1 MMKVYFDKAF
11 TKIAVLGSGTMG
23 GQIAAHF
30 ANLGFDT
37 LMFDTSEEALSKS
50 LAMMKKL
57 KPTPF
62 ASPSVSASIKTA
74 TYDNLD
80 ALSSCDF
87 IIESIVENLDIKK
100 QLFKKISPHVN
111 DNAVLVTNTSG
122 LSIQQIAET
131 SPESLRS
138 RIFGV
143 HFFNPPRY
151 MPLVELIRTSY
162 SDESLLNKAEG
173 FITSALGKEVVYAKD
188 SPAFVA
194 NRIGVFSFMAVLK
207 HAENFNLPADTVD
220 ALTGK
225 RIGRPVSATFRTL
238 DVVGLDVM
246 ANVVKNIYENAK
258 DDPWIELFKIPD
270 WIEALIEKG
279 SLGSKTRKG
288 IYEKIGK
295 DIRVFDPNDGEYRLS
310 DKTISSKVK
319 KILKDCGSIENALL
333 ELSKSDDPQAQFLWS
348 VHRDVFHYTAFHLEH
363 IAETARC
370 VDLAL
375 KSGFAWQKGIFEQV
389 QITGWSQVRELL
401 NKDLKE
407 GKTLSSQAL
416 PAWVMDQPFVYSDE
430 GAFDPNKSQFIP
442 RSSHPVY
449 ERHLNKALL
458 NGEKQN
464 QFDILIDAES
474 TKLIDIGNGIAS
486 VSFKT
491 KMNVLSSSVLT
502 ELPECLDYLENNG
515 FHALVF
521 RQEQEHF
528 CAGANLYEVIS
539 AVKLGLLEKDPG
551 IASKAKKKAFEVM
564 HPELPKLGKLYSIKK
579 TIRML
584 QDLLMRLKHGKI
596 LTIAAV
602 DGLALGGGCELLL
615 HCNKVVASM
624 NSYIGLVEVGIG
636 ALPAG
641 CGSKEMAL
649 RAYLNKESDDIF
661 PLLSKHFEQIAMA
674 KVSASAL
681 EAREMG
687 YLTSEDVI
695 IANPNELL
703 YVAKHQ
709 ALAMLESGFRPPLD
723 NTFKVVG
730 KAGHANIMAQVA
742 NLFEGH
748 FMSEHDKYCISSLA
762 KVMTGS
768 LVEENTVVNSK
779 MILDLERKYFV
790 ELLGTQKTQDR
801 IEYMLRNS
809 KPLRN

>member
-1 MMKVYFDKAF
+1 MKEFFDKAF

-30 ANLGFDT
+30 ANLGFET

-50 LAMMKKL
+50 IVMMKKL

-62 ASPSVSASIKTA
+62 ASPSVPGLIKTS
-74 TYDNLD
+74 TYENLD

-100 QLFKKISPHVN
+100 KLFKQIAPHVN

-122 LSIQQIAET
+122 LSIQQIAES
-131 SPESLRS
+131 SPEKLRS

-151 MPLVELIRTSY
+151 LPLVELIRTSY
-162 SDESLLNKAEG
+162 SDENLLMKAEG

-207 HAENFNLPADTVD
+207 HAENFNIAADTVD

-225 RIGRPVSATFRTL
+225 RIGRPASATFRTL

-258 DDPWIELFKIPD
+258 DDPWIELFKLPD
-270 WIEALIEKG
+270 WIGDLIEKG
-279 SLGSKTRKG
+279 SLGSKTRRG

-295 DIRVFDPNDGEYRLS
+295 DIHVFDPKKGEYRLS

-319 KILKDCGSIENALL
+319 KILKDSGSIENALL

-363 IAETARC
+363 VAETARC

-401 NKDLKE
+401 NKDIKE

-416 PAWVMDQPFVYSDE
+416 PEWVMDQSFVYSDE
-430 GAFDPNKSQFIP
+430 GAFDPNKNQFIP

-464 QFDILIDAES
+464 QLDILIDGES

-515 FHALVF
+515 FHALIF

-551 IASKAKKKAFEVM
+551 MASKAKKKAFEVM

-579 TIRML
+579 TVRML

-723 NTFKVVG
+723 DTFKVVG

-742 NLFEGH
+742 NLFEGS
-748 FMSEHDKYCISSLA
+748 FMSEHDRYCISSLA

-790 ELLGTQKTQDR
+790 ELLGTKKTQDR
-801 IEYMLRNS
+801 IEFMLRNS

>member
-1 MMKVYFDKAF
+1 MKVYFDKAF

-270 WIEALIEKG
+270 WIESLIEKG

-464 QFDILIDAES
+464 QFDILIDGES

-579 TIRML
+579 TVRML

-723 NTFKVVG
+723 DTFKVVG

>member
-1 MMKVYFDKAF
+1 MKVYFDKAF

-207 HAENFNLPADTVD
+207 HAENFNLAADTVD

-270 WIEALIEKG
+270 WIESLIEKG

-348 VHRDVFHYTAFHLEH
+348 VHRDVFHYTAFHLEY

-464 QFDILIDAES
+464 QFDILIDGES

-579 TIRML
+579 TVRML

>member
-1 MMKVYFDKAF
+1 
-11 TKIAVLGSGTMG
+11 
-23 GQIAAHF
+23 
-30 ANLGFDT
+30 
-37 LMFDTSEEALSKS
+37 
-50 LAMMKKL
+50 MMKKL

-270 WIEALIEKG
+270 WIESLIEKG

-464 QFDILIDAES
+464 QFDILIDGES

-579 TIRML
+579 TVRML

-723 NTFKVVG
+723 DTFKVVG

>member
-1 MMKVYFDKAF
+1 MREFFDKAF

-270 WIEALIEKG
+270 WIESLIEKG

-464 QFDILIDAES
+464 QFDILIDGES

-579 TIRML
+579 TVRML

-723 NTFKVVG
+723 DTFKVVG

>member
-1 MMKVYFDKAF
+1 MINIQSKTLESLEFPLVLQEISSACITALGEEKVLAIVPFSKPEEINPELIRVKEFAASLSGDNGIPNHGFEAIEKELF
-11 TKIAVLGSGTMG
+11 LLDIENSSLEVLGFRRILSVTSTT
-23 GQIAAHF
+23 Q
-30 ANLGFDT
+30 T
-37 LMFDTSEEALSKS
+37 LIKFFKKFETFYIYLNSYSESITYNDFFSEEIVKIIDKYGLVRDDASSELSVIRKRLKHVKGKINSSFLKS
-50 LAMMKKL
+50 LS
-57 KPTPF
+57 TY
-62 ASPSVSASIKTA
+62 IKQD
-74 TYDNLD
+74 YLD
-80 ALSSCDF
+80 D
-87 IIESIVENLDIKK
+87 IKESIVDNRRVLAVKAMYRR
-100 QLFKKISPHVN
+100 KIRGT
-111 DNAVLVTNTSG
+111 VLGN
-122 LSIQQIAET
+122 
-131 SPESLRS
+131 
-138 RIFGV
+138 
-143 HFFNPPRY
+143 
-151 MPLVELIRTSY
+151 
-162 SDESLLNKAEG
+162 
-173 FITSALGKEVVYAKD
+173 
-188 SPAFVA
+188 
-194 NRIGVFSFMAVLK
+194 
-207 HAENFNLPADTVD
+207 
-220 ALTGK
+220 
-225 RIGRPVSATFRTL
+225 
-238 DVVGLDVM
+238 
-246 ANVVKNIYENAK
+246 
-258 DDPWIELFKIPD
+258 
-270 WIEALIEKG
+270 
-279 SLGSKTRKG
+279 SKTG
-288 IYEKIGK
+288 SIVYMEPQETLEYSNELSNLLYEEQEEI
-295 DIRVFDPNDGEYRLS
+295 
-310 DKTISSKVK
+310 K

-348 VHRDVFHYTAFHLEH
+348 VHRDVFHYTAFHLEY

-579 TIRML
+579 TVRML

-723 NTFKVVG
+723 DTFKVVG

>member
-1 MMKVYFDKAF
+1 MKEYFDKAF

-37 LMFDTSEEALSKS
+37 MMFDTSEEALSKS
-50 LAMMKKL
+50 IAMMKKL

-62 ASPSVSASIKTA
+62 ASASISKLIKTS
-74 TYDNLD
+74 TYDNLE

-100 QLFKKISPHVN
+100 QLFKQISSHVN
-111 DNAVLVTNTSG
+111 DNAILVTNTSG
-122 LSIQQIAET
+122 LSIQKIAES
-131 SPESLRS
+131 SPEKLRS

-162 SDESLLNKAEG
+162 SDEVLLNKAEG

-207 HAENFNLPADTVD
+207 HAENFNLAADTVD

-225 RIGRPVSATFRTL
+225 RVGRPASATFRTL

-246 ANVVKNIYENAK
+246 SNVVKNIYENAK

-288 IYEKIGK
+288 IYEKVGK
-295 DIRVFDPNDGEYRLS
+295 DIYVFDPKDGEYRLS
-310 DKTISSKVK
+310 DKAISSKVK
-319 KILKDCGSIENALL
+319 KILKDSGSIENALL

-363 IAETARC
+363 VAETARC

-401 NKDLKE
+401 NKDIKE
-407 GKTLSSQAL
+407 GKTLSTQPL
-416 PAWVMDQPFVYSDE
+416 PAWVMNQPFVYSDE
-430 GAFDPNKSQFIP
+430 GAFNPNKSQFIP
-442 RSSHPVY
+442 RSAHPVY
-449 ERHLNKALL
+449 ERQLNKALL
-458 NGEKQN
+458 SGEKQN
-464 QFDILIDAES
+464 QLEVLIDGES

-491 KMNVLSSSVLT
+491 KMNVLSASVLT
-502 ELPECLDYLENNG
+502 ELPECLDYLESND

-539 AVKLGLLEKDPG
+539 AIKLGLLEKDPG
-551 IASKAKKKAFEVM
+551 VTSKAKKKAFEVM
-564 HPELPKLGKLYSIKK
+564 HPELPKLGKLYSIKN
-579 TIRML
+579 TVRML

-636 ALPAG
+636 GIPAG

-674 KVSASAL
+674 KVSVSAL

-687 YLTSEDVI
+687 YLKSEDVI

-709 ALAMLESGFRPPLD
+709 ALAMLESGYRPPLD
-723 NTFKVVG
+723 DTFKVVG
-730 KAGHANIMAQVA
+730 KAGYANIMAQVA

-801 IEYMLRNS
+801 IEFMLRNS

>member
-1 MMKVYFDKAF
+1 MKVYFDKAF

-270 WIEALIEKG
+270 WIVALIEKG

-464 QFDILIDAES
+464 QFDILIDGES

-579 TIRML
+579 TVRML

-723 NTFKVVG
+723 DTFKVVG

>member
-1 MMKVYFDKAF
+1 MKEYFDKAF
-11 TKIAVLGSGTMG
+11 SKIAVLGSGTMG

-37 LMFDTSEEALSKS
+37 MMFDTSEEALSKS
-50 LAMMKKL
+50 IAMMKKL

-62 ASPSVSASIKTA
+62 ASASVSRLIKTS
-74 TYDNLD
+74 TYDNLE

-100 QLFKKISPHVN
+100 QLFKQISSHVN
-111 DNAVLVTNTSG
+111 DNTILVTNTSG
-122 LSIQQIAET
+122 LSIQKIAES
-131 SPESLRS
+131 SPEKLRS

-162 SDESLLNKAEG
+162 SDEVLLNKAEG

-207 HAENFNLPADTVD
+207 HAENFNLAADTVD

-225 RIGRPVSATFRTL
+225 RVGRPASATFRTL

-246 ANVVKNIYENAK
+246 SNVVKNIYENAK

-288 IYEKIGK
+288 IYEKVGK
-295 DIRVFDPNDGEYRLS
+295 DIYVFDPKDGEYRLS
-310 DKTISSKVK
+310 DKAISSKVK
-319 KILKDCGSIENALL
+319 KILKDSGSIENALL

-363 IAETARC
+363 VAETARC

-401 NKDLKE
+401 NKDIKE
-407 GKTLSSQAL
+407 GKTLSTQPL

-430 GAFDPNKSQFIP
+430 GAFNPNKSQFIP
-442 RSSHPVY
+442 RSAHPVY
-449 ERHLNKALL
+449 ERQLNKALL
-458 NGEKQN
+458 SGEKQN
-464 QFDILIDAES
+464 QLEVLIDGES

-491 KMNVLSSSVLT
+491 KMNVLSASVLT
-502 ELPECLDYLENNG
+502 ELPECLDYLESND

-539 AVKLGLLEKDPG
+539 AIKLGLLEKDPG
-551 IASKAKKKAFEVM
+551 VTSKAKKKAFEVM
-564 HPELPKLGKLYSIKK
+564 HPELPKLGKLYSIKN
-579 TIRML
+579 TVRML

-636 ALPAG
+636 GIPAG

-674 KVSASAL
+674 KVSVSAL

-687 YLTSEDVI
+687 YLKSEDVI

-709 ALAMLESGFRPPLD
+709 ALAMLESGYRPPLD
-723 NTFKVVG
+723 DTFKVVG
-730 KAGHANIMAQVA
+730 KAGYANIMAQVA

-801 IEYMLRNS
+801 IEFMLRNS

>member
-1 MMKVYFDKAF
+1 MKEYFDKAF

-37 LMFDTSEEALSKS
+37 MMFDTGEEALSKS
-50 LAMMKKL
+50 IAMMKKL

-62 ASPSVSASIKTA
+62 ASASVSRLIKTS
-74 TYDNLD
+74 TYENLD

-100 QLFKKISPHVN
+100 QLFKQISPHVN
-111 DNAVLVTNTSG
+111 DNAILVTNTSG
-122 LSIQQIAET
+122 LSIQKIAES
-131 SPESLRS
+131 SPEKLRS

-162 SDESLLNKAEG
+162 SDEVLLNKAEG

-207 HAENFNLPADTVD
+207 HAENFNLAADTVD

-225 RIGRPVSATFRTL
+225 RVGRPASATFRTL

-246 ANVVKNIYENAK
+246 SNVVKNIYENAK

-288 IYEKIGK
+288 IYEKVGK
-295 DIRVFDPNDGEYRLS
+295 DIYVFDPKDGEYRLS
-310 DKTISSKVK
+310 DKAISSKVK
-319 KILKDCGSIENALL
+319 KILKDSGSIENALL

-363 IAETARC
+363 VAETARC

-401 NKDLKE
+401 NKDIKE
-407 GKTLSSQAL
+407 GKTLSTQPL

-430 GAFDPNKSQFIP
+430 GAFNPNKNQFIP
-442 RSSHPVY
+442 RSTHPVY
-449 ERHLNKALL
+449 ERQLNKALL
-458 NGEKQN
+458 SGEKQN
-464 QFDILIDAES
+464 QLEVLIDGES

-491 KMNVLSSSVLT
+491 KMNVLSASVLT
-502 ELPECLDYLENNG
+502 ELPECLDYLESND

-539 AVKLGLLEKDPG
+539 AIKLGLLEKDPG
-551 IASKAKKKAFEVM
+551 VTSKAKKKAFEVM
-564 HPELPKLGKLYSIKK
+564 HPELPKLGKLYSIKN
-579 TIRML
+579 TVRML

-615 HCNKVVASM
+615 HCNKVVASI

-636 ALPAG
+636 GIPAG

-674 KVSASAL
+674 KVSVSAL

-687 YLTSEDVI
+687 YLKSEDVI

-709 ALAMLESGFRPPLD
+709 ALAMLESGYRPPLD
-723 NTFKVVG
+723 DTFKVVG
-730 KAGHANIMAQVA
+730 KAGYANIMAQVA

-801 IEYMLRNS
+801 IEFMLRNS